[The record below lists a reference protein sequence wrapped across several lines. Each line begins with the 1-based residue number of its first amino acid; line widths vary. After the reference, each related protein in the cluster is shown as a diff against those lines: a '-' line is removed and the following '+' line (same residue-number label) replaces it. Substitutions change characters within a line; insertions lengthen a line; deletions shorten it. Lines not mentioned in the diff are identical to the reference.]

1 MSDSKH
7 AHIEHTHIDDAVLEI
22 GSSGLLYELREHKTW
37 LNKVN
42 FLLNTRHNHLNNRER
57 ISVVNQVMASWDG
70 KE

>member
-1 MSDSKH
+1 MPDPKH
-7 AHIEHTHIDDAVLEI
+7 DHVEHTPIDDAVLEI

-42 FLLNTRHNHLNNRER
+42 FLLNTRHNHLNNRDR
-57 ISVVNQVMASWDG
+57 ISVVNQVMANWDD